1 MFLIPNYLTIAQL
14 KWIGKIQGV
23 IASGLS
29 EAFGVFFM
37 RQFFMG
43 CPRNW
48 KKQYIDGAGDSVGPS
63 GTITCGCCS
72 ILCGSHKALT
82 LPVVAWK
89 DSDRIKYGVTLC
101 LRD

>member
-48 KKQYIDGAGDSVGPS
+48 KKHIDGAGILRTFWNDYLWLLL
-63 GTITCGCCS
+63 

-89 DSDRIKYGVTLC
+89 DSDRIKYSVTLC